1 MLDHCVRCIG
11 NSVPEDVRM
20 AADQFIA
27 YAIDD
32 ISHRELTRF
41 LSELRLDEH
50 LEKQVSQ
57 FLAKLLR
64 VCGLESLER
73 LVCLFQEIRSQ
84 RLVSLD
90 LIPRAAVGSSKR
102 RDDAPQPSE
111 GGRTAPVPRHTEHV
125 FDIGQGP

>member
-1 MLDHCVRCIG
+1 
-11 NSVPEDVRM
+11 M
-20 AADQFIA
+20 AADQFVA

-50 LEKQVSQ
+50 LEKQVSE

-90 LIPRAAVGSSKR
+90 LIPRAAVGSSKL
-102 RDDAPQPSE
+102 RDYAPQPS
-111 GGRTAPVPRHTEHV
+111 GGGGWGHV
-125 FDIGQGP
+125 AGQ